1 MRLTL
6 GDHTIDCTD
15 RTAVMG
21 ILNVSDD
28 SPIAPSIVDPADV
41 RERVAALRDA
51 GAEIIDVG
59 AHSTAAGRRGMSAQE
74 EIERVCPA
82 IEAVRAEDLPVSV
95 DSWQPEV
102 ARAAAEAGAHLLN
115 DVTAFTDPA
124 MLRVASEYRLPA
136 IVMHMRGDPQRN
148 AEVDQRYE
156 EIGAEVRAFLLERAT
171 ALETAGAGQ
180 AWLDPGFGFA
190 KSAADNLRLLAA
202 LPALVATGYPVLISA
217 SRKGFLGELIGAGDR
232 QHVEGIGA
240 ATIAFNTLAAHL
252 GAHVV
257 RVHDVAEVARAL
269 RVVNAARAQRRADE
283 GEG

>member
-82 IEAVRAEDLPVSV
+82 IEAVRAEGLPVSV